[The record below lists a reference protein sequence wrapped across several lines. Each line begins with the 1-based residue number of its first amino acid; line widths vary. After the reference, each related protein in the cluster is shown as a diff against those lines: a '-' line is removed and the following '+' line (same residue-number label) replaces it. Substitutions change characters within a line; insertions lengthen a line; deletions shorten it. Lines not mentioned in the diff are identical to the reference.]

1 MRDRPAS
8 VMGNPV
14 TLAAYLF
21 AVLAL
26 LLAPGPTNTLM
37 GVAGAQRGIGR
48 VVRLLPAELA
58 GYLTS
63 IVPLVWIGAEVL
75 ERFPSA
81 ATVLEL
87 AAAAWVM
94 LLAIRLWGLPG
105 EEGGSEVTAARVYVT
120 TMLNPKA
127 LVFGLVL
134 LPTPAE
140 PEFAG
145 RLALF
150 CLSVACVALLWGA
163 AGALSRSHANG
174 GFRLKVVQRIASVW
188 LGIVSVTLLLG
199 LVQT

>member
-1 MRDRPAS
+1 M
-8 VMGNPV
+8 
-14 TLAAYLF
+14 TLAAYLS

-48 VVRLLPAELA
+48 MARLLPAELA

-63 IVPLVWIGAEVL
+63 IIPLVWIGAEVL
-75 ERFPSA
+75 ERFPPA
-81 ATVLEL
+81 AVALEL
-87 AAAAWVM
+87 AAAVWVM

-105 EEGGSEVTAARVYVT
+105 EEGRGEVTAGRVYVT

-134 LPTPAE
+134 LPSPSE

-150 CLSVACVALLWGA
+150 CLSVVCVALLWGT
-163 AGALSRSHANG
+163 AGALSQRGANG
-174 GFRLKVVQRIASVW
+174 GIRLKAVQRIASVW